1 MQMEWFMQIVRSNGL
16 NFVLERRGSG
26 EPLLFIGG
34 TGWDLRDR
42 PNPLDGPLAKH
53 FEVILFDQRGMGRSD
68 KPECDYS
75 MADYA
80 EDAAGILDALGIP
93 SAHVVGFSFGG
104 MVAQELAIRHPQK
117 VRRLVLAGTTSGGAG
132 GSSYPIH
139 EFLDLEPETRARRGL
154 EVMDNTFTPE
164 WQAANPAE
172 AARLIRERMILAAR
186 RADEPGLEEGKRRQ
200 LMARAQHDCFDR
212 LHCIGAP
219 TLVIAGE
226 RDGQA
231 PVELARNLA
240 DGIAGAQMVVV
251 PGAHHTLLGGSP
263 HAYDA
268 MLAFLAKP

>member
-1 MQMEWFMQIVRSNGL
+1 MQMVQSNGL
-16 NFVLERRGSG
+16 NFALERRGSG
-26 EPLLFIGG
+26 EPLLFLGG

-42 PNPLDGPLAKH
+42 PNPLDGPLAKQ
-53 FEVILFDQRGMGRSD
+53 FEVILFDQRGMGQSD
-68 KPECDYS
+68 KPACEYS

-80 EDAAGILDALGIP
+80 EDAAGVLDALGVA

-104 MVAQELAIRHPQK
+104 MVAQELAIRHPDK

-139 EFLDLEPETRARRGL
+139 EFLDLDAEARARRGL
-154 EVMDNTFTPE
+154 EVMDRRFTPQ

-186 RADEPGLEEGKRRQ
+186 RGDDAELEAGKRRQ

-212 LHCIGAP
+212 LPQITAP

-226 RDGQA
+226 QDGQA
-231 PVELARNLA
+231 PLELARNLA
-240 DGIAGAQMVVV
+240 DGIAGARMVVV
-251 PGAHHTLLGGSP
+251 SGAHHTLLGGGP
-263 HAYDA
+263 DAYRA
-268 MLAFLAKP
+268 MLEFLSPA

>member
-1 MQMEWFMQIVRSNGL
+1 MQTILSNGL
-16 NFVLERRGSG
+16 NFACERRGTG

-42 PNPLDGPLAKH
+42 PNPLDSPLADH

-68 KPECDYS
+68 KPETVYT

-80 EDAAGILDALGIP
+80 EDASGILGALGIT

-104 MVAQELAIRHPQK
+104 MVAQELAIRHPDK
-117 VRRLVLAGTTSGGAG
+117 VRRLVLAGSTSGGAG

-139 EFLDLEPETRARRGL
+139 EFLELSPEDRARRGL
-154 EVMDNTFTPE
+154 EVMDTRFTPE

-172 AARLIRERMILAAR
+172 AARLLRERMILAAR
-186 RADEPGLEEGKRRQ
+186 RADDAELEAGKRRQ
-200 LMARAQHDCFDR
+200 LAARAQHDCFDR
-212 LHCIGAP
+212 LHRIVAP

-231 PVELARNLA
+231 PQEYVKNLA
-240 DGIAGAQMVVV
+240 AGIAGARFIVA
-251 PGAHHTLLGGSP
+251 PGAHHTMLGGTP
-263 HAYDA
+263 DCYAA
-268 MLAFLAKP
+268 MLDFLREDLQ

>member
-1 MQMEWFMQIVRSNGL
+1 MQIVRSNGL
-16 NFVLERRGSG
+16 NFALERRGTG
-26 EPLLFIGG
+26 APLLFLGG

-42 PNPLDGPLAKH
+42 PNPLDGPLAEH
-53 FEVILFDQRGMGRSD
+53 FEVILFDQRGMGQSD
-68 KPECDYS
+68 KPDREYT

-80 EDAAGILDALGIP
+80 EDAAGIIDVLDIDAV
-93 SAHVVGFSFGG
+93 HVFGFSFGG
-104 MVAQELAIRHPQK
+104 MVAQELAIRHPGK

-139 EFLDLEPETRARRGL
+139 EFLDLDAETRARRGL
-154 EVMDNTFTPE
+154 EVMDNSFTPD
-164 WQAANPAE
+164 WQAEHPKE

-200 LMARAQHDCFDR
+200 LAARAEHDCFER
-212 LHCIGAP
+212 LHRIHAP

-231 PVELARNLA
+231 PRELVRNLA
-240 DGIAGAQMVVV
+240 AGIPGASMITV

-263 HAYDA
+263 HAYAAAID
-268 MLAFLAKP
+268 FLSIAD

>member
-1 MQMEWFMQIVRSNGL
+1 MQFVQSNGL
-16 NFVLERRGSG
+16 KFACERRGSG
-26 EPLLFIGG
+26 EPVLFLGG

-42 PNPLDGPLAKH
+42 PNPLDGPLAKR
-53 FEVILFDQRGMGRSD
+53 FEVILFDQRGMGQSD
-68 KPECDYS
+68 KPDVEYS

-80 EDAAGILDALGIP
+80 GDAVGILDALGLD

-104 MVAQELAIRHPQK
+104 MVAQELAIRHPQR

-139 EFLDLEPETRARRGL
+139 EFLDLDPETRARRGL
-154 EVMDNTFTPE
+154 EVMDNTFTPQ
-164 WQAANPAE
+164 WQAEHPQE

-186 RADEPGLEEGKRRQ
+186 RAGDVALERGKRRQ

-212 LHCIGAP
+212 LPRITAP

-240 DGIAGAQMVVV
+240 DAIAGARMVVV

-263 HAYDA
+263 HAYEAIID
-268 MLAFLAKP
+268 FLAATD